1 MSRPRKEKSEE
12 RGNRITFRL
21 TDQELDNLKSKSRKS
36 KISISDF
43 VREQIKNGKVVISK
57 NNKSELAKAS
67 TLTEEFHKIGI
78 NLNQIAH
85 HLNSGYDFTEPI
97 ANDLIS
103 RADDLRELTNRI
115 NELLEK

>member
-12 RGNRITFRL
+12 RGSRITIRL
-21 TDQELDNLKSKSRKS
+21 TNQELENLKSKSRKAKMS
-36 KISISDF
+36 VSGF
-43 VREQIKNGKVVISK
+43 VREQIANGKVVISK
-57 NNKSELAKAS
+57 NNKSELAKA
-67 TLTEEFHKIGI
+67 TALTEEFHKIGI

-85 HLNSGYDFTEPI
+85 HLNSGCDFTEPI

-103 RADDLRELTNRI
+103 CADDLRGLTNRI